1 MSNIFDLVSTL
12 LQSYFQEEKNSS
24 TFRDKNILTLNKL
37 KIGDEKSLLTGII
50 TNLEIVR
57 KCLLLRESQLGNV
70 LFVEDNLKKYSPVQF
85 LKIYSENY
93 KEIKDFVIPVEKCQ
107 QKINYFIITQILEKQ
122 TTFLDD
128 FASNC
133 KNIEK
138 AVIQAD
144 ELMQLG
150 KSMKT

>member
-70 LFVEDNLKKYSPVQF
+70 LFVEDNLKKYSPV
-85 LKIYSENY
+85 
-93 KEIKDFVIPVEKCQ
+93 
-107 QKINYFIITQILEKQ
+107 
-122 TTFLDD
+122 
-128 FASNC
+128 
-133 KNIEK
+133 
-138 AVIQAD
+138 
-144 ELMQLG
+144 
-150 KSMKT
+150 